1 MVSKV
6 RDYFQNEL
14 SKIKAKQTGTS
25 LIHVAIA
32 ENCRTLCL
40 FFTGPFHAFQSAC
53 FYACCSPG
61 SGPFDQHLHAGCSC
75 YSFARRLSAPR
86 HFLQ

>member
-6 RDYFQNEL
+6 CDFFQKFL
-14 SKIKAKQTGTS
+14 STEKAKQSETS
-25 LIHVAIA
+25 LIRVAIA

-53 FYACCSPG
+53 IYARCSPG
-61 SGPFDQHLHAGCSC
+61 SGPFHQHLDAGCSC
-75 YSFARRLSAPR
+75 YSFARRLPAPR
-86 HFLQ
+86 RILQ